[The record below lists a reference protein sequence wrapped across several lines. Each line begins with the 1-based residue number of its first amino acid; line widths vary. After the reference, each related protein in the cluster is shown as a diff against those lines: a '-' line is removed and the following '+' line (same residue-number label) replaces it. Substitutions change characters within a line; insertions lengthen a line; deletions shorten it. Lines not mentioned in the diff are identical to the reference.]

1 MNLTVLCTHV
11 PLCLGCRPIGF
22 IQQELHCVI
31 WMRMPCKPFPVP
43 PLFCISRHEASER
56 EQQEKYR
63 GHHCDRPSLELSR
76 IPDPGRGAVGG
87 VELVWADLSV
97 GGAYSPPPNTKRMK
111 TLPSLVFF
119 LLLAACA
126 LSPSRGVPATLVLL
140 HDAVNTVSKI
150 IIWNS

>member
-1 MNLTVLCTHV
+1 MFLFVLVVDLLVLFSRNCTVLYGCA
-11 PLCLGCRPIGF
+11 CLANHFQSRPYF
-22 IQQELHCVI
+22 ALADTRQ
-31 WMRMPCKPFPVP
+31 
-43 PLFCISRHEASER
+43 ASESNR
-56 EQQEKYR
+56 RNIEAIIVI
-63 GHHCDRPSLELSR
+63 DR
-76 IPDPGRGAVGG
+76 PDPGRGAVGG
-87 VELVWADLSV
+87 GWSSYRLIFLWV
-97 GGAYSPPPNTKRMK
+97 GLIVPPPNAKRMK